1 MLALWLGIAW
11 PALAGGPFVI
21 NGKLAGVEDGAVV
34 RLFRPDGS
42 MGAAVAADTLRNGR
56 FMLCGEVEQLEM
68 LSIAVQGEGFPSMGL
83 NVWVEPDAVVSV
95 SGRDKLLVTW
105 KVASKIPQQ
114 AEANRYIDA
123 SRSEYVQ
130 MQQAAVEFSALA
142 GEADRAR
149 RSRLLKRMDSLQM
162 LIRKAEIEILQQT
175 PVSEIWLDKLRNQAV
190 AARIMKDYPYR
201 EEVLA
206 LYEKLPQQLRE
217 TSRGR
222 SIRLNLF
229 PPPVVQP
236 GDEMA
241 DADLLDTLGRVHR
254 LADYK
259 GKYLLLDF
267 WSIGCGPCRMAMPE
281 MRRMGEVYRDVLTVI
296 SITQDRETSWKK
308 YSAEQG
314 IEGVNLRDPES
325 LTGLSVYYGVKGI
338 PHYVLIS
345 PEGKVI
351 TSWAGYA
358 AGQLEK
364 KLDELLPDSVGRP
377 YLIEGKVQGVEDGTV
392 VVMGRTTLRQA
403 TVVARDTIRNGTF
416 RFSGLLNGPTHMVLR
431 GDPRQGF
438 SYTRL
443 DFWAGPGTTVITGDD
458 KMIRSWRVES
468 TLPEQIEENRYAEA
482 CREAVHRQQ
491 VCRIERSR
499 AGREKTP
506 QTDSLWAEYMALQRL
521 IDSAE
526 IEMLQTLPDGVTP
539 SPAWIDRFE
548 MVAARA
554 NDKEYRHRD
563 IVLALYDRLSDSV
576 KRSAKGIGIAH
587 SLFPAELLPGDVA
600 PDGELVD
607 PSGKMCRLADLRSP
621 RKYML
626 LDFWASGCPPC
637 RMSAPEMKEV
647 AETYRDRLTV
657 VAVNLDEVRAEWL
670 KAAEKDGIV
679 WTNLADPQGFDGLPY
694 RYGVKGIP
702 HYALLSPNGK
712 LVASWAGYGPGY
724 LKKNVAEAFAK
735 ADAASGLM
743 SAEADVA
750 GNYDDI
756 SPVKQAGTYVIE
768 GHVTGIA
775 AGAVFFQ
782 MDLDFEGGSSIARD
796 TLRDGTFRFTGSV
809 EAPVKIGLS
818 SQAISTMLECWIGPG
833 ATTAITGEGPFPA
846 AWKIESDLPEQ
857 TESNRYDE
865 VSREMSL
872 LRQQYHAE
880 FMSIY
885 NKLDLSKDSVPPRL
899 FSLQTSRDSAARIAA
914 SRELELLAVSP
925 VSTVWMD
932 RFVSQVQRV
941 SSSTKSQG
949 RDTVLTLYDRLGDGW
964 KQSEPG
970 RYIALKLFPPKA
982 VGIGDEF
989 ADGEL
994 FDTTGAV
1001 RYLADFRSEGKY
1013 MVLDFWHSACRAC
1026 LEAIPEMNEVEEQ
1039 YKDKLVIVGITLDRS
1054 PEVWKRTLAG
1064 HRVSWP
1070 GLRTAE
1076 GKVGLAAKYKVNG
1089 TPRYVMISPEGRVVA
1104 LWGGYGPGTFRK
1116 EVEKV
1121 LQPADMR

>member
-1 MLALWLGIAW
+1 
-11 PALAGGPFVI
+11 
-21 NGKLAGVEDGAVV
+21 
-34 RLFRPDGS
+34 
-42 MGAAVAADTLRNGR
+42 VAADTLRNGR

-105 KVASKIPQQ
+105 KVKNRMPQQ
-114 AEANRYIDA
+114 SDENRYIDA
-123 SRSEYVQ
+123 SRSEYIQ
-130 MQQAAVEFSALA
+130 LQQALINYASLNILQRNKRDE
-142 GEADRAR
+142 
-149 RSRLLKRMDSLQM
+149 LLKQIDSLQM
-162 LIRKAEIEILQQT
+162 LIRGTEICMMQTTPYSEVWLTRFQKLAFWSKEAEGH
-175 PVSEIWLDKLRNQAV
+175 
-190 AARIMKDYPYR
+190 PYR
-201 EEVLA
+201 KELLA
-206 LYEKLPQQLRE
+206 LYELWPQPRKESPLGKFFQRKFFLPGMVW
-217 TSRGR
+217 T
-222 SIRLNLF
+222 
-229 PPPVVQP
+229 

-267 WSIGCGPCRMAMPE
+267 WSIGCDPCRRAQPE
-281 MRRMGEVYRDVLTVI
+281 MKRLGEVYRDVLTVI
-296 SITQDRETSWKK
+296 GITQDGEPSWKK

-314 IEGVNLRDPES
+314 IGGVNLRDPKRGA
-325 LTGLSVYYGVKGI
+325 GLSGRYSVERI

-351 TSWAGYA
+351 TSWTGYV

-526 IEMLQTLPDGVTP
+526 IEMLQTLPNGVTP

-607 PSGKMCRLADLRSP
+607 PFGKMYRLADLRSP
-621 RKYML
+621 GKYML

-702 HYALLSPNGK
+702 HYALLSPDGK

-735 ADAASGLM
+735 ADAASG
-743 SAEADVA
+743 
-750 GNYDDI
+750 
-756 SPVKQAGTYVIE
+756 
-768 GHVTGIA
+768 
-775 AGAVFFQ
+775 
-782 MDLDFEGGSSIARD
+782 
-796 TLRDGTFRFTGSV
+796 
-809 EAPVKIGLS
+809 
-818 SQAISTMLECWIGPG
+818 
-833 ATTAITGEGPFPA
+833 
-846 AWKIESDLPEQ
+846 
-857 TESNRYDE
+857 
-865 VSREMSL
+865 
-872 LRQQYHAE
+872 
-880 FMSIY
+880 
-885 NKLDLSKDSVPPRL
+885 
-899 FSLQTSRDSAARIAA
+899 
-914 SRELELLAVSP
+914 
-925 VSTVWMD
+925 
-932 RFVSQVQRV
+932 
-941 SSSTKSQG
+941 
-949 RDTVLTLYDRLGDGW
+949 
-964 KQSEPG
+964 
-970 RYIALKLFPPKA
+970 
-982 VGIGDEF
+982 
-989 ADGEL
+989 
-994 FDTTGAV
+994 
-1001 RYLADFRSEGKY
+1001 
-1013 MVLDFWHSACRAC
+1013 
-1026 LEAIPEMNEVEEQ
+1026 
-1039 YKDKLVIVGITLDRS
+1039 
-1054 PEVWKRTLAG
+1054 
-1064 HRVSWP
+1064 
-1070 GLRTAE
+1070 
-1076 GKVGLAAKYKVNG
+1076 
-1089 TPRYVMISPEGRVVA
+1089 
-1104 LWGGYGPGTFRK
+1104 
-1116 EVEKV
+1116 
-1121 LQPADMR
+1121 

>member
-11 PALAGGPFVI
+11 PASAGGPFVI

-56 FMLCGEVEQLEM
+56 FMLYGEVEQLEM

-83 NVWVEPDAVVSV
+83 NVWVEPDVVVSV

-105 KVASKIPQQ
+105 KVKNRMPQQ
-114 AEANRYIDA
+114 SDENRYIDA
-123 SRSEYVQ
+123 SRSEYIQ
-130 MQQAAVEFSALA
+130 LQQALINYASLNILQRNKRDE
-142 GEADRAR
+142 
-149 RSRLLKRMDSLQM
+149 LLKQIDSLQM
-162 LIRKAEIEILQQT
+162 LIRGTEICMMQTTPYSEVWLTRFQKLAFWSKEAEGH
-175 PVSEIWLDKLRNQAV
+175 
-190 AARIMKDYPYR
+190 PYR
-201 EEVLA
+201 KELLA
-206 LYEKLPQQLRE
+206 LYELWPQPRKESPLGKFFQRKFFLPGMVW
-217 TSRGR
+217 T
-222 SIRLNLF
+222 
-229 PPPVVQP
+229 

-267 WSIGCGPCRMAMPE
+267 WSIGCDPCRRAQPE
-281 MRRMGEVYRDVLTVI
+281 MKRLGEVYRDVLTVI
-296 SITQDRETSWKK
+296 GITQDGEPSWKK

-314 IEGVNLRDPES
+314 IGGVNLRDPKRGA
-325 LTGLSVYYGVKGI
+325 GLSGRYSVERI

-351 TSWAGYA
+351 TSWTGYV

-403 TVVARDTIRNGTF
+403 TVVARDTIRNGIF

-443 DFWAGPGTTVITGDD
+443 DFWAGPGTTVVTGDD

-526 IEMLQTLPDGVTP
+526 IEMLQTLPNGVTP

-607 PSGKMCRLADLRSP
+607 PFGKMYRLADLRSP
-621 RKYML
+621 GKYML

-702 HYALLSPNGK
+702 HYALLSPDGK

-735 ADAASGLM
+735 ADAASG
-743 SAEADVA
+743 
-750 GNYDDI
+750 
-756 SPVKQAGTYVIE
+756 
-768 GHVTGIA
+768 
-775 AGAVFFQ
+775 
-782 MDLDFEGGSSIARD
+782 
-796 TLRDGTFRFTGSV
+796 
-809 EAPVKIGLS
+809 
-818 SQAISTMLECWIGPG
+818 
-833 ATTAITGEGPFPA
+833 
-846 AWKIESDLPEQ
+846 
-857 TESNRYDE
+857 
-865 VSREMSL
+865 
-872 LRQQYHAE
+872 
-880 FMSIY
+880 
-885 NKLDLSKDSVPPRL
+885 
-899 FSLQTSRDSAARIAA
+899 
-914 SRELELLAVSP
+914 
-925 VSTVWMD
+925 
-932 RFVSQVQRV
+932 
-941 SSSTKSQG
+941 
-949 RDTVLTLYDRLGDGW
+949 
-964 KQSEPG
+964 
-970 RYIALKLFPPKA
+970 
-982 VGIGDEF
+982 
-989 ADGEL
+989 
-994 FDTTGAV
+994 
-1001 RYLADFRSEGKY
+1001 
-1013 MVLDFWHSACRAC
+1013 
-1026 LEAIPEMNEVEEQ
+1026 
-1039 YKDKLVIVGITLDRS
+1039 
-1054 PEVWKRTLAG
+1054 
-1064 HRVSWP
+1064 
-1070 GLRTAE
+1070 
-1076 GKVGLAAKYKVNG
+1076 
-1089 TPRYVMISPEGRVVA
+1089 
-1104 LWGGYGPGTFRK
+1104 
-1116 EVEKV
+1116 
-1121 LQPADMR
+1121 

>member
-42 MGAAVAADTLRNGR
+42 MRAAVAADTLRNGR

-105 KVASKIPQQ
+105 KVKNRMPQQ
-114 AEANRYIDA
+114 SDENRYIDA
-123 SRSEYVQ
+123 SRSEYIQ
-130 MQQAAVEFSALA
+130 LQQALINYASLNILQRNKRDE
-142 GEADRAR
+142 
-149 RSRLLKRMDSLQM
+149 LLKQIDSLQM
-162 LIRKAEIEILQQT
+162 LIRGTEICMMQTTPYSEVWLTRFQKLAFWSKEAEGH
-175 PVSEIWLDKLRNQAV
+175 
-190 AARIMKDYPYR
+190 PYR
-201 EEVLA
+201 KKLLA
-206 LYEKLPQQLRE
+206 LYELWPQPRKESPLGKFFQRKFFLPGMVW
-217 TSRGR
+217 T
-222 SIRLNLF
+222 
-229 PPPVVQP
+229 

-267 WSIGCGPCRMAMPE
+267 WSIGCDPCRRAQPE
-281 MRRMGEVYRDVLTVI
+281 MKRLGEVYRDVLTVI
-296 SITQDRETSWKK
+296 GITQDGEPSWKK

-314 IEGVNLRDPES
+314 IGGVNLCDPKRGA
-325 LTGLSVYYGVKGI
+325 GLSGRYSVERI

-351 TSWAGYA
+351 TSWTGYV

-526 IEMLQTLPDGVTP
+526 IEMLQTLPNGVTP

-607 PSGKMCRLADLRSP
+607 PFGKMYRLADLRSP
-621 RKYML
+621 GKYML

-647 AETYRDRLTV
+647 AETYRDRLKV

-702 HYALLSPNGK
+702 HYALLSPDGK

-735 ADAASGLM
+735 ADAASG
-743 SAEADVA
+743 
-750 GNYDDI
+750 
-756 SPVKQAGTYVIE
+756 
-768 GHVTGIA
+768 
-775 AGAVFFQ
+775 
-782 MDLDFEGGSSIARD
+782 
-796 TLRDGTFRFTGSV
+796 
-809 EAPVKIGLS
+809 
-818 SQAISTMLECWIGPG
+818 
-833 ATTAITGEGPFPA
+833 
-846 AWKIESDLPEQ
+846 
-857 TESNRYDE
+857 
-865 VSREMSL
+865 
-872 LRQQYHAE
+872 
-880 FMSIY
+880 
-885 NKLDLSKDSVPPRL
+885 
-899 FSLQTSRDSAARIAA
+899 
-914 SRELELLAVSP
+914 
-925 VSTVWMD
+925 
-932 RFVSQVQRV
+932 
-941 SSSTKSQG
+941 
-949 RDTVLTLYDRLGDGW
+949 
-964 KQSEPG
+964 
-970 RYIALKLFPPKA
+970 
-982 VGIGDEF
+982 
-989 ADGEL
+989 
-994 FDTTGAV
+994 
-1001 RYLADFRSEGKY
+1001 
-1013 MVLDFWHSACRAC
+1013 
-1026 LEAIPEMNEVEEQ
+1026 
-1039 YKDKLVIVGITLDRS
+1039 
-1054 PEVWKRTLAG
+1054 
-1064 HRVSWP
+1064 
-1070 GLRTAE
+1070 
-1076 GKVGLAAKYKVNG
+1076 
-1089 TPRYVMISPEGRVVA
+1089 
-1104 LWGGYGPGTFRK
+1104 
-1116 EVEKV
+1116 
-1121 LQPADMR
+1121 

>member
-105 KVASKIPQQ
+105 KVKNRMPQQ
-114 AEANRYIDA
+114 SDENRYIDA
-123 SRSEYVQ
+123 SRSEYIQ
-130 MQQAAVEFSALA
+130 LQQALINYASLNILQRNKRDE
-142 GEADRAR
+142 
-149 RSRLLKRMDSLQM
+149 LLKQIDSLQM
-162 LIRKAEIEILQQT
+162 LIRGTEICMMQTTPYSEVWLTRFQKLAFWSKEAEGH
-175 PVSEIWLDKLRNQAV
+175 
-190 AARIMKDYPYR
+190 PYR
-201 EEVLA
+201 KELLA
-206 LYEKLPQQLRE
+206 LYELWPQPRKESPLGKFFQRKFFLPGMVW
-217 TSRGR
+217 T
-222 SIRLNLF
+222 
-229 PPPVVQP
+229 

-267 WSIGCGPCRMAMPE
+267 WSIGCDPCRRAQPE
-281 MRRMGEVYRDVLTVI
+281 MKRLGEVYRDVLTVI
-296 SITQDRETSWKK
+296 GITQDGEPSWKK

-314 IEGVNLRDPES
+314 IGGVNLRDPKRGA
-325 LTGLSVYYGVKGI
+325 GLSGRYSVERI

-351 TSWAGYA
+351 TSWTGYV

-526 IEMLQTLPDGVTP
+526 MEMLQTLPNGVTP

-607 PSGKMCRLADLRSP
+607 PFGKMYRLADLHSP
-621 RKYML
+621 GKYML

-702 HYALLSPNGK
+702 HYALLSPDGK

-735 ADAASGLM
+735 ADAASG
-743 SAEADVA
+743 
-750 GNYDDI
+750 
-756 SPVKQAGTYVIE
+756 
-768 GHVTGIA
+768 
-775 AGAVFFQ
+775 
-782 MDLDFEGGSSIARD
+782 
-796 TLRDGTFRFTGSV
+796 
-809 EAPVKIGLS
+809 
-818 SQAISTMLECWIGPG
+818 
-833 ATTAITGEGPFPA
+833 
-846 AWKIESDLPEQ
+846 
-857 TESNRYDE
+857 
-865 VSREMSL
+865 
-872 LRQQYHAE
+872 
-880 FMSIY
+880 
-885 NKLDLSKDSVPPRL
+885 
-899 FSLQTSRDSAARIAA
+899 
-914 SRELELLAVSP
+914 
-925 VSTVWMD
+925 
-932 RFVSQVQRV
+932 
-941 SSSTKSQG
+941 
-949 RDTVLTLYDRLGDGW
+949 
-964 KQSEPG
+964 
-970 RYIALKLFPPKA
+970 
-982 VGIGDEF
+982 
-989 ADGEL
+989 
-994 FDTTGAV
+994 
-1001 RYLADFRSEGKY
+1001 
-1013 MVLDFWHSACRAC
+1013 
-1026 LEAIPEMNEVEEQ
+1026 
-1039 YKDKLVIVGITLDRS
+1039 
-1054 PEVWKRTLAG
+1054 
-1064 HRVSWP
+1064 
-1070 GLRTAE
+1070 
-1076 GKVGLAAKYKVNG
+1076 
-1089 TPRYVMISPEGRVVA
+1089 
-1104 LWGGYGPGTFRK
+1104 
-1116 EVEKV
+1116 
-1121 LQPADMR
+1121 

>member
-105 KVASKIPQQ
+105 KVKNRMPQQ
-114 AEANRYIDA
+114 SDENRYIDA
-123 SRSEYVQ
+123 SRSEYIQ
-130 MQQAAVEFSALA
+130 LQQALINYASLNILQRNKRDE
-142 GEADRAR
+142 
-149 RSRLLKRMDSLQM
+149 LLKQIDSLQM
-162 LIRKAEIEILQQT
+162 LIRGTEICMMQTTPYSEVWLTRFQKLAFWSKEAEGH
-175 PVSEIWLDKLRNQAV
+175 
-190 AARIMKDYPYR
+190 PYR
-201 EEVLA
+201 KELLA
-206 LYEKLPQQLRE
+206 LYELWPQPRKESPLGKFFQRKFFLPGMVW
-217 TSRGR
+217 T
-222 SIRLNLF
+222 
-229 PPPVVQP
+229 

-267 WSIGCGPCRMAMPE
+267 WSIGCDPCRRAQPE
-281 MRRMGEVYRDVLTVI
+281 MKRLGEVYRDVLTVI
-296 SITQDRETSWKK
+296 GITQDGEPSWKK

-314 IEGVNLRDPES
+314 IGGVNLRDPKRGA
-325 LTGLSVYYGVKGI
+325 GLSGRYSVERI

-351 TSWAGYA
+351 TSWTGYV

-526 IEMLQTLPDGVTP
+526 IEMLQTLPNGVTP

-607 PSGKMCRLADLRSP
+607 PFGKMYRLADLRSP
-621 RKYML
+621 GKYML

-670 KAAEKDGIV
+670 KAEKDGIV

-702 HYALLSPNGK
+702 HYALLSPDGK

-735 ADAASGLM
+735 ADAASG
-743 SAEADVA
+743 
-750 GNYDDI
+750 
-756 SPVKQAGTYVIE
+756 
-768 GHVTGIA
+768 
-775 AGAVFFQ
+775 
-782 MDLDFEGGSSIARD
+782 
-796 TLRDGTFRFTGSV
+796 
-809 EAPVKIGLS
+809 
-818 SQAISTMLECWIGPG
+818 
-833 ATTAITGEGPFPA
+833 
-846 AWKIESDLPEQ
+846 
-857 TESNRYDE
+857 
-865 VSREMSL
+865 
-872 LRQQYHAE
+872 
-880 FMSIY
+880 
-885 NKLDLSKDSVPPRL
+885 
-899 FSLQTSRDSAARIAA
+899 
-914 SRELELLAVSP
+914 
-925 VSTVWMD
+925 
-932 RFVSQVQRV
+932 
-941 SSSTKSQG
+941 
-949 RDTVLTLYDRLGDGW
+949 
-964 KQSEPG
+964 
-970 RYIALKLFPPKA
+970 
-982 VGIGDEF
+982 
-989 ADGEL
+989 
-994 FDTTGAV
+994 
-1001 RYLADFRSEGKY
+1001 
-1013 MVLDFWHSACRAC
+1013 
-1026 LEAIPEMNEVEEQ
+1026 
-1039 YKDKLVIVGITLDRS
+1039 
-1054 PEVWKRTLAG
+1054 
-1064 HRVSWP
+1064 
-1070 GLRTAE
+1070 
-1076 GKVGLAAKYKVNG
+1076 
-1089 TPRYVMISPEGRVVA
+1089 
-1104 LWGGYGPGTFRK
+1104 
-1116 EVEKV
+1116 
-1121 LQPADMR
+1121 

>member
-42 MGAAVAADTLRNGR
+42 MGAAVAADTLRSGR

-105 KVASKIPQQ
+105 KVKNRMPQQ
-114 AEANRYIDA
+114 SDENRYIDA
-123 SRSEYVQ
+123 SRSEYIQ
-130 MQQAAVEFSALA
+130 LQQALINYASLNILQRNKRDE
-142 GEADRAR
+142 
-149 RSRLLKRMDSLQM
+149 LLKQIDSLQM
-162 LIRKAEIEILQQT
+162 LIRGTEICMMQTTPYSEVWLTRFQKLAFWSKEAEGH
-175 PVSEIWLDKLRNQAV
+175 
-190 AARIMKDYPYR
+190 PYR
-201 EEVLA
+201 KELLA
-206 LYEKLPQQLRE
+206 LYELWPQPRKESPLGKFFQRKFFLPGMVW
-217 TSRGR
+217 T
-222 SIRLNLF
+222 
-229 PPPVVQP
+229 

-267 WSIGCGPCRMAMPE
+267 WSIGCDPCRRAQPE

-296 SITQDRETSWKK
+296 SITQDGETSWKK

-526 IEMLQTLPDGVTP
+526 IEMLQTLPNGVTP

-607 PSGKMCRLADLRSP
+607 PFGKMCRLADLRSP
-621 RKYML
+621 GKYML

-702 HYALLSPNGK
+702 HYALLSPDGK

-735 ADAASGLM
+735 ADAASG
-743 SAEADVA
+743 
-750 GNYDDI
+750 
-756 SPVKQAGTYVIE
+756 
-768 GHVTGIA
+768 
-775 AGAVFFQ
+775 
-782 MDLDFEGGSSIARD
+782 
-796 TLRDGTFRFTGSV
+796 
-809 EAPVKIGLS
+809 
-818 SQAISTMLECWIGPG
+818 
-833 ATTAITGEGPFPA
+833 
-846 AWKIESDLPEQ
+846 
-857 TESNRYDE
+857 
-865 VSREMSL
+865 
-872 LRQQYHAE
+872 
-880 FMSIY
+880 
-885 NKLDLSKDSVPPRL
+885 
-899 FSLQTSRDSAARIAA
+899 
-914 SRELELLAVSP
+914 
-925 VSTVWMD
+925 
-932 RFVSQVQRV
+932 
-941 SSSTKSQG
+941 
-949 RDTVLTLYDRLGDGW
+949 
-964 KQSEPG
+964 
-970 RYIALKLFPPKA
+970 
-982 VGIGDEF
+982 
-989 ADGEL
+989 
-994 FDTTGAV
+994 
-1001 RYLADFRSEGKY
+1001 
-1013 MVLDFWHSACRAC
+1013 
-1026 LEAIPEMNEVEEQ
+1026 
-1039 YKDKLVIVGITLDRS
+1039 
-1054 PEVWKRTLAG
+1054 
-1064 HRVSWP
+1064 
-1070 GLRTAE
+1070 
-1076 GKVGLAAKYKVNG
+1076 
-1089 TPRYVMISPEGRVVA
+1089 
-1104 LWGGYGPGTFRK
+1104 
-1116 EVEKV
+1116 
-1121 LQPADMR
+1121 